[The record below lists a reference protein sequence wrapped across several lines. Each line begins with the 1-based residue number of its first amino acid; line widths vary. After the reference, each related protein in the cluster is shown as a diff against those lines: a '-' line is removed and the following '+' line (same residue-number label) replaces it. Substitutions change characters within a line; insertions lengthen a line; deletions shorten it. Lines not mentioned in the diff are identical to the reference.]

1 MRTMSW
7 LWLLVVFSSLLVSS
21 ESLDDVAILQLDSC
35 ALQNVV
41 TDILTNKEILDAMA
55 KSPAAKKA
63 LGKKGSSPIKG
74 ISNIKVEDLKFSQI
88 SLNIIPGT
96 GIRMSVTNKIFITGK
111 SFLGGKTEMKLE
123 VNIVTYTSLEKDNSS
138 CPRFVRSECQI
149 NIIDV
154 KANLPKGILPNVMN
168 NFLDK
173 NLKLLLP
180 KTLCPAVD
188 LVLSIVNEKMCTKNI
203 SFPFGKVGSLLYSV
217 SLLPTVTEEHIEI
230 EFNATVK
237 QGDVLIQPS
246 KNATEIFD
254 LPSNPG
260 ETSFFL
266 KDDFLSCAF
275 TALQQEGVFNLI
287 ATESE
292 LADAATM
299 SISALSD
306 VIPEKRLHLTTVRR
320 LPQQTPQPGCPC
332 AHPTLKFSHE
342 EM

>member
-1 MRTMSW
+1 
-7 LWLLVVFSSLLVSS
+7 
-21 ESLDDVAILQLDSC
+21 
-35 ALQNVV
+35 
-41 TDILTNKEILDAMA
+41 
-55 KSPAAKKA
+55 
-63 LGKKGSSPIKG
+63 
-74 ISNIKVEDLKFSQI
+74 
-88 SLNIIPGT
+88 
-96 GIRMSVTNKIFITGK
+96 
-111 SFLGGKTEMKLE
+111 MK
-123 VNIVTYTSLEKDNSS
+123 
-138 CPRFVRSECQI
+138 
-149 NIIDV
+149 
-154 KANLPKGILPNVMN
+154 

-203 SFPFGKVGSLLYSV
+203 SFPFGKDGSLLYSV

-266 KDDFLSCAF
+266 KADFLGCAF
-275 TALQQEGVFNLI
+275 TALQQEGAFNLI

-292 LADAATM
+292 LADAETM

-306 VIPEKRLHLTTVRR
+306 VIPEFPTDIQDFKITISVDKPAEITLDPSKALLHLYSNFEMTASPSPDSEPQSIFVIHLHMNFQIQFSVDEKTLHFDLSPDKIFPSLDSSSIGVFEVEDLGEFILSVLQEVYTPAINNMLQTAIP
-320 LPQQTPQPGCPC
+320 LPDMLRMLSINLAESQIEVMKNFLMISVNVCR
-332 AHPTLKFSHE
+332 A
-342 EM
+342 